1 MSAAAGP
8 PRENCAKGLSGAGDP
23 LAGADMPRHDWRRE
37 VEYLCVDSFL
47 RDVVNARALA
57 TAFELGL
64 IERLCESGRSTPD
77 DLARRVG
84 VDGRGLRLL
93 LDLLVANGVVEE
105 REGEIELS
113 TGFRR
118 ALEYRDLLEAKLEFA
133 HIAALDML
141 DGFTHLVRSPDR
153 FVRNSRIYRLF
164 CYERALESS
173 PECQELTRRWVR
185 ITTALTRYEAGVCIG
200 RHDCSRYRRMLDI
213 GGNSGQFALE
223 MCRRNPAIRATVLD
237 LPLVCQIGEAH
248 VRHAPEAD
256 RITFVKGNALTDT
269 LPTGFDLVTFKSM
282 LHDWPAEEMKRL
294 MVQAA
299 RSLEPG
305 GTLLIFER
313 GPLEIREGALPYSML
328 PFLLFAHAFRSPD
341 VYRNQMEEVGFRDIA
356 IQRIDLETPFFLVT
370 GNKGP

>member
-1 MSAAAGP
+1 
-8 PRENCAKGLSGAGDP
+8 
-23 LAGADMPRHDWRRE
+23 MPRQGRRPE
-37 VEYLCVDSFL
+37 LEYLCVDSFL
-47 RDVVNARALA
+47 RDAVDARALA
-57 TAFELGL
+57 AAFELGL
-64 IERLCESGRSTPD
+64 IERLCEGGRSRPD

-84 VDGRGLRLL
+84 ADGRGLRLL
-93 LDLLVANGVVEE
+93 LDLLVANGVVED

-113 TGFRR
+113 AGFRR

-164 CYERALESS
+164 CYEQALESG
-173 PECQELTRRWVR
+173 PGRQEVTRRWVR
-185 ITTALTRYEAGVCIG
+185 ITTALTRYEAGVCIE
-200 RHDCSRYRRMLDI
+200 RHDCSRYRRMLDV

-223 MCRRNPAIRATVLD
+223 MCRRNPAIRVTVLD

-248 VRHAPEAD
+248 VRYAPEAD
-256 RITFVKGNALTDT
+256 RIAFVRGNALADR

-294 MVQAA
+294 LAQAA

-313 GPLEIREGALPYSML
+313 GPLEIREGRLPYSML

-341 VYRNQMEEVGFRDIA
+341 VYLEQMEELGFRDIA
-356 IQRIDLETPFFLVT
+356 VQRIDLETPFFLVT
-370 GNKGP
+370 GNRGP